1 MKNQNISQNGSGV
14 SRSYDLNGNVIS
26 QSTYSALS
34 LNDVVSGYSLVQG
47 DKEKPNNFSYQCT
60 RELTFRGRWEL
71 FQKQPFLYKS
81 NSVDG
86 VIGSKLSDRLPTLT
100 WQRTLYYN
108 RALSKLVEKCRGSL
122 DLSVAVAESAETARM
137 LNALERV
144 RKALEGVPPS
154 KVGFRWTQP
163 LRELGTRWLE
173 WHLAVKPLI
182 QDVYGSIDEFLRH
195 KVPALLEIN
204 SKAYGALGN
213 LEVSKLHP
221 NDPKSFAIGNG
232 VQGCYMFMRMKD
244 HGGFDLKRWTS
255 LNPASI
261 AWELLP
267 LSFVVDYF
275 YDVGNFLRNLET
287 SLLYQTDFVDGYVT
301 ELFSAHYGYREVGQ
315 RGNSSDKVY
324 FYDANASYDLT
335 RFSRSVMVS
344 MPLPRA
350 PTFVLPTSWQ
360 QLVTMASLLA
370 VKLNP
375 HVKKTQ

>member
-1 MKNQNISQNGSGV
+1 MKNQNITQNGTVV
-14 SRSYDLNGNVIS
+14 SRNYDLNGNVTS
-26 QSTYSALS
+26 VQTGTTVS
-34 LNDVVSGYSLVQG
+34 LYDVVTGYSLVVG
-47 DKEKPNNFSYQCT
+47 DKKKPNSFAYET
-60 RELTFRGRWEL
+60 LRDLTYRGRADL
-71 FQKQPFLYKS
+71 FQKAPFYKS
-81 NSVDG
+81 SDSLG
-86 VIGSKLSDRLPTLT
+86 VFGSRLSDRLPTIS

-137 LNALERV
+137 LNAVERV
-144 RKALEGVPPS
+144 RKFLDGVPPS

-173 WHLAVKPLI
+173 WHLAIKPLI

-195 KVPALLEIN
+195 KVPSLLEIN
-204 SKAYGALGN
+204 SKAYGQFGDV
-213 LEVSKLHP
+213 EVSKLYP
-221 NDPKSFAIGNG
+221 NDPKSVAVGSG
-232 VQGCYMFMRMKD
+232 VQGCYFAIRMKD

-267 LSFVVDYF
+267 LSFVADYF

-287 SLLYQTDFVDGYVT
+287 SLLYQTDFVDGYYT
-301 ELFSAHYGYREVGQ
+301 ELYSVHYGHREVGP
-315 RGNSSDKVY
+315 RGDTSTRVY
-324 FYDANASYDLT
+324 FYDASASYDRT
-335 RFSRSVMVS
+335 RFFRSVLSS

-350 PTFVLPTSWQ
+350 PTFKLPTSWQ
-360 QLVTMASLLA
+360 QLVTLASLLA

-375 HVKKTQ
+375 HAKKTQ